1 MDPNDAGALA
11 ILMLFAGI
19 FGLVLAVLWALV
31 PFAVFGLKPKLD
43 VLIGE
48 QRRTNA
54 LLEQLLHETQSQR
67 K

>member
-1 MDPNDAGALA
+1 MFIVLA
-11 ILMLFAGI
+11 TLFG
-19 FGLVLAVLWALV
+19 FVLAVLWALI
-31 PFAVFGLKPKLD
+31 PFAVFGIKPKVD
-43 VLIGE
+43 TLIGE